1 MDQNAPDSLPGGA
14 RNEGVD
20 VADEPHRWAGRSSRL
35 AAGGVLALL
44 VVVLVAWLVF
54 RGDGGDAEAGSA
66 SGSASPT
73 GSGASVSGQSTVPT
87 GNPTAPQPSASSPVT
102 RRPSPV
108 RASLGARAKAGSG
121 VAVEVTAIDK
131 VRGTARGIGE
141 RAGPALRFNV
151 QVTNP
156 AKKPVDLDLAVLN
169 AYYGP
174 EEAPANPLSGPGAKA
189 LPQSLAAGATARGR
203 YVFAVPVADR
213 GRLRLEFSYSN
224 LRPTV
229 VFTGS
234 AG

>member
-1 MDQNAPDSLPGGA
+1 M
-14 RNEGVD
+14 
-20 VADEPHRWAGRSSRL
+20 ADDPHRWTGRSGRL

-54 RGDGGDAEAGSA
+54 RGDGGDAEAGSPD
-66 SGSASPT
+66 GSASPT

-108 RASLGARAKAGSG
+108 RASLGARANAGSD
-121 VAVEVTAIDK
+121 VAVEVTGIDK
-131 VRGTARGIGE
+131 VRGTARGVGQT
-141 RAGPALRFNV
+141 AAPALRFTVEVKNS
-151 QVTNP
+151 
-156 AKKPVDLDLAVLN
+156 AKQPVNLDLAVVN

-174 EEAPANPLSGPGAKA
+174 KDSPASQLSGPGARA
-189 LPQSLAAGATARGR
+189 LPQTLAGGATARGR
-203 YVFAVPVADR
+203 YVFAVPVAER

-224 LRPTV
+224 VKPTV

-234 AG
+234 AE